1 MPFKV
6 FSTVEVMSW
15 ILLSTNTFKFISENL
30 LTSSIEFFEKKIGP
44 TLIPVTK
51 DLTSFAIAMACLRS
65 GVSRA
70 TKIGAFLTTI
80 FQFLTDINF
89 RSIFLAGVYLREN
102 G

>member
-1 MPFKV
+1 MSNALNDKV
-6 FSTVEVMSW
+6 FFEYKTKEAL
-15 ILLSTNTFKFISENL
+15 IIENLNEKISENL
-30 LTSSIEFFEKKIGP
+30 LTLSIEFFEKKIGP

-89 RSIFLAGVYLREN
+89 RSIFLIM
-102 G
+102 